1 VDVLR
6 LGLGTGDGQPDVL
19 WVTDPE
25 QPRTLE
31 PSVLPSPDGLSLAGE
46 IADFDGDGLI
56 DIWIT
61 RDVGWKASADSLL
74 SRKGDAAGPW
84 YDIAGEMG
92 TALEVDGMGVTVAD
106 LDGDRVLDAYVSDV
120 GDNELL
126 VRRGSEFESL
136 DGSGAARVR
145 PPGTGSTVVSSS
157 WASGAT
163 DVNLDGRLDL
173 VVANGGFP
181 DGDVSNKI
189 PGTAIAL
196 DEPPAIL
203 LGDGSG
209 RFVDTWPDLDVSVV
223 ARGMSIADLDGDGDD
238 DMVLMQQDGRLLA
251 LRNDV
256 QTPSV
261 TIRAAAACRV
271 PGAVVGVV
279 GSDVGYRSLLAPH
292 TYAGAHS
299 MDTIVGT
306 RGDPVSVTVEFA
318 DRAPVVRSLPR
329 SEQRLVEVFSC

>member
-1 VDVLR
+1 MVWSGEWIVTGSAPDVKFLPSGRRSSALLAAELSGASHVDVLR

-25 QPRTLE
+25 QPRTFE
-31 PSVLPSPDGLSLAGE
+31 PSVLPSSDGLSLAGE
-46 IADFDGDGLI
+46 IAEFDGDDLV

-61 RDVGWKASADSLL
+61 RDVGYEASADSLL
-74 SRKGDAAGPW
+74 SRNGDPSGPW

-92 TALEVDGMGVTVAD
+92 TALEVDGMAVTVAD

-145 PPGTGSTVVSSS
+145 PPGAGNTVVSSS

-189 PGTAIAL
+189 PDTAIAL

-203 LGDGSG
+203 LATAPADS
-209 RFVDTWPDLDVSVV
+209 
-223 ARGMSIADLDGDGDD
+223 SI
-238 DMVLMQQDGRLLA
+238 
-251 LRNDV
+251 
-256 QTPSV
+256 P
-261 TIRAAAACRV
+261 AC
-271 PGAVVGVV
+271 
-279 GSDVGYRSLLAPH
+279 
-292 TYAGAHS
+292 
-299 MDTIVGT
+299 
-306 RGDPVSVTVEFA
+306 
-318 DRAPVVRSLPR
+318 PR
-329 SEQRLVEVFSC
+329 SRRFGRREGDEHRRPRRRR

>member
-1 VDVLR
+1 
-6 LGLGTGDGQPDVL
+6 
-19 WVTDPE
+19 
-25 QPRTLE
+25 
-31 PSVLPSPDGLSLAGE
+31 
-46 IADFDGDGLI
+46 
-56 DIWIT
+56 
-61 RDVGWKASADSLL
+61 
-74 SRKGDAAGPW
+74 
-84 YDIAGEMG
+84 
-92 TALEVDGMGVTVAD
+92 MGVTVAD

-126 VRRGSEFESL
+126 VRPGSEFESL

-145 PPGTGSTVVSSS
+145 PPGAGSTVVSSS

-189 PGTAIAL
+189 PDTAIAL